1 MVLDDRVTLKDRI
14 CLIKWGWYSMSMATG
29 GIAVLLSRTPH
40 QFTGLEIIG
49 KIIYIFNLAFFL
61 AITACMSTRFMS
73 RPAALKESFRDG
85 NESYY
90 VPTCLLAIAT
100 IILGAEGYG
109 TSACG
114 PWLQV
119 ALRII
124 FWIYAAISTLSAIF
138 HNWYLYHLA
147 MASQQPFPIAQL
159 LPSFPAMLSG
169 TIASSIAANQPR
181 EQALPILIGG
191 ITLQGF
197 GFIMSLLIYAEY
209 QYFLAKHGLPERA
222 KRPQMFIAVGPWSF
236 TALAL
241 IGMAKEGVTVFPSRY
256 IISYADPTSAG
267 NVTVS
272 TGDIVLVIAS
282 FFAIFVWTMAFFHLC
297 IAAISVLASTRIFG
311 GAGAPP
317 MSVVYWG
324 MVFPNTGFIIAT
336 ISIGQ
341 VLQSP
346 AILWVTS
353 VLTVLQVIMWLG
365 VGSATIL
372 AVAKRQ
378 MLWPE
383 DVKRGIEDDL
393 SRRRVSGSLKSIRTT
408 CPQGRRAMCIL
419 FWSLDG

>member
-1 MVLDDRVTLKDRI
+1 MVLDDRVTLKDRL
-14 CLIKWGWYSMSMATG
+14 CLIKWGWYTMSMATG
-29 GIAVLLSRTPH
+29 GLAVLLSRTPH
-40 QFTGLEIIG
+40 QFTGLEVIG
-49 KIIYIFNLAFFL
+49 KIIYIFNLALFL
-61 AITACMSTRFMS
+61 AITTCMAVRFIS
-73 RPAALKESFRDG
+73 RPTALKESFRDG

-90 VPTCLLAIAT
+90 APTCLLAIAT

-119 ALRII
+119 ALRIA
-124 FWIYAAISTLSAIF
+124 FRIYVAISTLSAIL

-147 MASQQPFPIAQL
+147 MASQEPFPIARL

-181 EQALPILIGG
+181 DHAIPILIAGV
-191 ITLQGF
+191 TLQGF

-209 QYFLAKHGLPERA
+209 QSFLAKHGLPERA

-241 IGMAKEGVTVFPSRY
+241 IGMAKEGVKCFPSRY
-256 IISYADPTSAG
+256 IILYADPTSTG

-272 TGDIVLVIAS
+272 TGDVALVIAS
-282 FFAIFVWTMAFFHLC
+282 FFAIFVWAMAFFYLY
-297 IAAISVLASTRIFG
+297 IAAISVLASTRMFG
-311 GAGAPP
+311 GPGAPLI
-317 MSVVYWG
+317 SVVYWG

-372 AVAKRQ
+372 AVARRQ
-378 MLWPE
+378 MLWLE
-383 DVKRGIEDDL
+383 DVKTGIGDDF
-393 SRRRVSGSLKSIRTT
+393 S
-408 CPQGRRAMCIL
+408 
-419 FWSLDG
+419 

>member
-1 MVLDDRVTLKDRI
+1 MILNDSITLKDRI
-14 CLIKWGWYSMSMATG
+14 CLIRWGWYSMSMATG
-29 GIAVLLSRTPH
+29 GIAVLLARTPH
-40 QFTGLEIIG
+40 QFTGLDIIG
-49 KIIYIFNLAFFL
+49 KIIYVFNLAFFL
-61 AITACMSTRFMS
+61 AITLCMAIRFLS
-73 RPAALKESFRDG
+73 RQTALKESFRDG

-90 VPTCLLAIAT
+90 APTCLLAIAT

-109 TSACG
+109 TDSCG

-119 ALRII
+119 ALRIV
-124 FWIYAAISTLSAIF
+124 FWIYVACATLLAIF

-181 EQALPILIGG
+181 DQALPILIGG

-197 GFIMSLLIYAEY
+197 GFIMSVLIYAEY

-241 IGMAKEGVTVFPSRY
+241 IGMAKEAKEVFPSQY
-256 IISYADPTSAG
+256 IISFADPHSAG
-267 NVTVS
+267 SISVS
-272 TGDIVLVIAS
+272 TGDIALVIAS

-297 IAAISVLASTRIFG
+297 IAVISVLASTRMCG
-311 GAGAPP
+311 GVGAPP

-353 VLTVLQVIMWLG
+353 ALTVLQVIMWLG
-365 VGSATIL
+365 VGAATIL
-372 AVAKRQ
+372 AVARRQ

-383 DVKRGIEDDL
+383 DVKRGEEDAL
-393 SRRRVSGSLKSIRTT
+393 S
-408 CPQGRRAMCIL
+408 
-419 FWSLDG
+419 

>member
-1 MVLDDRVTLKDRI
+1 MFLADRVTLKERL
-14 CLIKWGWYSMSMATG
+14 CQIKWGWYSMSMATG
-29 GIAVLLSRTPH
+29 GISVLLYRTPH

-61 AITACMSTRFMS
+61 AITSCMAVRFIS
-73 RPAALKESFRDG
+73 RPVALKESFRDG

-90 VPTCLLAIAT
+90 APTCLLAIAT
-100 IILGAEGYG
+100 IILGAVGYG

-114 PWLQV
+114 PWLQI
-119 ALRII
+119 ALGIV
-124 FWIYAAISTLSAIF
+124 FWIYVALSTLSAIF

-181 EQALPILIGG
+181 DQAIPILIGG
-191 ITLQGF
+191 ATLQGF

-241 IGMAKEGVTVFPSRY
+241 IGMAKEAVKALPSRY
-256 IISYADPTSAG
+256 IISYADPMSTG
-267 NVTVS
+267 NTTVS
-272 TGDIVLVIAS
+272 TGDIALVIAS

-297 IAAISVLASTRIFG
+297 IAAISILASAKMFG

-336 ISIGQ
+336 ISIGE

-353 VLTVLQVIMWLG
+353 VLTVLQVMMWLG
-365 VGSATIL
+365 VGCATIL
-372 AVAKRQ
+372 AVARRQ

-383 DVKRGIEDDL
+383 GVKRGNEDE
-393 SRRRVSGSLKSIRTT
+393 VS
-408 CPQGRRAMCIL
+408 
-419 FWSLDG
+419 

>member
-1 MVLDDRVTLKDRI
+1 MVFDDRVTLKDRL
-14 CLIKWGWYSMSMATG
+14 CLIKWGWYTISMATG
-29 GIAVLLSRTPH
+29 GLAVLLSRTPH
-40 QFTGLEIIG
+40 QFTGLEVIG
-49 KIIYIFNLAFFL
+49 KIIYIFNLALFL
-61 AITACMSTRFMS
+61 AITTCMAVRFIS
-73 RPAALKESFRDG
+73 RPIALKESFRDG

-90 VPTCLLAIAT
+90 APTCLLAIAT

-119 ALRII
+119 ALRTA
-124 FWIYAAISTLSAIF
+124 FWIYVAISTLSAIL

-147 MASQQPFPIAQL
+147 MASQEPFPIARL
-159 LPSFPAMLSG
+159 LPSFPAMLFG

-181 EQALPILIGG
+181 DQAIPILIAGV
-191 ITLQGF
+191 TLQGF
-197 GFIMSLLIYAEY
+197 GFIMSLLICAEY
-209 QYFLAKHGLPERA
+209 QYFLAKHSLPERA
-222 KRPQMFIAVGPWSF
+222 KRPHMFIAVGPWSF

-241 IGMAKEGVTVFPSRY
+241 IGMAKEGVKCFPSRY
-256 IISYADPTSAG
+256 IILYADPTSTG

-272 TGDIVLVIAS
+272 TGDVALVIAS
-282 FFAIFVWTMAFFHLC
+282 FFAIFVWAMAFFYLY
-297 IAAISVLASTRIFG
+297 IAAISVLASTRMFG
-311 GAGAPP
+311 GPGAPLI
-317 MSVVYWG
+317 SVVYWG

-372 AVAKRQ
+372 AVARRQ
-378 MLWPE
+378 MLWLE
-383 DVKRGIEDDL
+383 DVKTGIGDDF
-393 SRRRVSGSLKSIRTT
+393 S
-408 CPQGRRAMCIL
+408 
-419 FWSLDG
+419 

>member
-1 MVLDDRVTLKDRI
+1 MKIDNRVTLNERL
-14 CLIKWGWYSMSMATG
+14 CQIKWGWYSMSMATG
-29 GIAVLLSRTPH
+29 GIAVLLYRTPH

-49 KIIYIFNLAFFL
+49 KIIYVFNLAFFL
-61 AITACMSTRFMS
+61 AITFCMVFRFLS
-73 RPAALKESFRDG
+73 KRSALKESFRDG

-90 VPTCLLAIAT
+90 APTCLLAIAT
-100 IILGAEGYG
+100 IILGAESYG
-109 TSACG
+109 TDSCG
-114 PWLQV
+114 PWLQI

-124 FWIYAAISTLSAIF
+124 FWIYVTCATLLAIF

-147 MASQQPFPIAQL
+147 MAKRQPFPIAQL

-181 EQALPILIGG
+181 DQALPILIGG
-191 ITLQGF
+191 VTLQGF
-197 GFIMSLLIYAEY
+197 GFIMSCLIYAEY
-209 QYFLAKHGLPERA
+209 QYFLAKHGLPELP

-241 IGMAKEGVTVFPSRY
+241 IGMAKEAVKVFPDQY
-256 IISYADPTSAG
+256 IISYVASKSAE
-267 NVTVS
+267 NVLVS
-272 TGDIVLVIAS
+272 TGDIVLVIAT

-297 IAAISVLASTRIFG
+297 IAVVSVLASTRIFG
-311 GAGAPP
+311 GGGAPP

-346 AILWVTS
+346 AVLWVTS

-365 VGSATIL
+365 VGGATII
-372 AVAKRQ
+372 AVARRQ

-383 DVKRGIEDDL
+383 DIKIGKEDDL
-393 SRRRVSGSLKSIRTT
+393 S
-408 CPQGRRAMCIL
+408 
-419 FWSLDG
+419 

>member
-1 MVLDDRVTLKDRI
+1 MVLDDRVTLKDRL
-14 CLIKWGWYSMSMATG
+14 CLIKWGWYTMSMATG
-29 GIAVLLSRTPH
+29 GLAVLLSRTPH
-40 QFTGLEIIG
+40 QFTGLEVIG
-49 KIIYIFNLAFFL
+49 KIIYIFNLALFL
-61 AITACMSTRFMS
+61 AITACMAIRFIS
-73 RPAALKESFRDG
+73 IPTALKESFRDD

-90 VPTCLLAIAT
+90 APTCLLAIAT

-119 ALRII
+119 ALRIA
-124 FWIYAAISTLSAIF
+124 FWIYVAISTLSAIL

-147 MASQQPFPIAQL
+147 MASQEPFPIARL

-181 EQALPILIGG
+181 DQAIPILNAGV
-191 ITLQGF
+191 TLQGF

-241 IGMAKEGVTVFPSRY
+241 IGMAKEGVKCFPSRY
-256 IISYADPTSAG
+256 IILYADPTSTG

-272 TGDIVLVIAS
+272 TGDVPLVISS
-282 FFAIFVWTMAFFHLC
+282 FFAIFVWAMAFFHLC
-297 IAAISVLASTRIFG
+297 ISAISVLASTRMFG

-317 MSVVYWG
+317 MSVAYW
-324 MVFPNTGFIIAT
+324 AT

-341 VLQSP
+341 VLQPP

-372 AVAKRQ
+372 AVARRQ
-378 MLWPE
+378 MLWPG
-383 DVKRGIEDDL
+383 DVKRRIEDDL
-393 SRRRVSGSLKSIRTT
+393 S
-408 CPQGRRAMCIL
+408 
-419 FWSLDG
+419 

>member
-1 MVLDDRVTLKDRI
+1 MLLDNRVTLKERA
-14 CLIKWGWYSMSMATG
+14 CQIKWGWYSMSMATG
-29 GIAVLLSRTPH
+29 GISVLLHRTPH
-40 QFTGLEIIG
+40 QFTGLEVIG

-61 AITACMSTRFMS
+61 VITACMAVRFKS
-73 RPAALKESFRDG
+73 RPTALKESFRDG

-90 VPTCLLAIAT
+90 APTCLLAIAT
-100 IILGAEGYG
+100 IILGAQGYG
-109 TSACG
+109 VSSCG
-114 PWLQV
+114 PWLPV
-119 ALRII
+119 ALRIV
-124 FWIYAAISTLSAIF
+124 FWIYVALSTLSAVF

-147 MASQQPFPIAQL
+147 MAKQQPFPIAQL

-181 EQALPILIGG
+181 DQAIPILIGG
-191 ITLQGF
+191 VTLQGF
-197 GFIMSLLIYAEY
+197 GFLMSLLIYAEY
-209 QYFLAKHGLPERA
+209 QYFLAKHGLPEMA

-241 IGMAKEGVTVFPSRY
+241 IGMAKESVKIFPSRY
-256 IISYADPTSAG
+256 IISYADPMSAG
-267 NVTVS
+267 NITVS
-272 TGDIVLVIAS
+272 TGDIALVMAS
-282 FFAIFVWTMAFFHLC
+282 FFSIFVWTIAFFHLC
-297 IAAISVLASTRIFG
+297 IAAISVLSSARLFG

-336 ISIGQ
+336 ISIGE

-365 VGSATIL
+365 VGGATIL
-372 AVAKRQ
+372 AVARRQ

-383 DVKRGIEDDL
+383 DVKRGNEDEL
-393 SRRRVSGSLKSIRTT
+393 S
-408 CPQGRRAMCIL
+408 
-419 FWSLDG
+419 